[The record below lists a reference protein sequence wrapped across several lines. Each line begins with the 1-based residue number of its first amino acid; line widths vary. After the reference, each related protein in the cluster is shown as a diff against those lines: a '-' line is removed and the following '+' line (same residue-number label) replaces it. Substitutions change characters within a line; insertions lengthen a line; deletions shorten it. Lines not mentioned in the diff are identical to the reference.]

1 MPWGMLRLTLV
12 VFAGRQLYVLT
23 HPNHKLHV
31 PFEICLRDS
40 EWDRMPREGPVVQK
54 RHQSYELIDQLNF
67 APGGF
72 YRTVL
77 PAHLR
82 EYSACRLRKSLVV

>member
-1 MPWGMLRLTLV
+1 MGVVGGSSGRAEPYLGGMPWGMLRLTLV

-54 RHQSYELIDQLNF
+54 RHL
-67 APGGF
+67 
-72 YRTVL
+72 
-77 PAHLR
+77 
-82 EYSACRLRKSLVV
+82 